1 MLGSVYYNADY
12 SRGRLRVLWFQ
23 VRQEQVTGGVLM
35 ALLGL
40 DMANVYQ
47 NLTNIVMTLTP
58 KRHQDIPAVLV
69 NAHYD
74 TAVGSPGESTSS
86 I

>member
-1 MLGSVYYNADY
+1 MLTIEEY
-12 SRGRLRVLWFQ
+12 RLLGFWLQ
-23 VRQEQVTGGVLM
+23 VRREQVSGGVLM

-47 NLTNIVMTLTP
+47 NLTNVVMTLTP
-58 KRHQDIPAVLV
+58 KGHQDTPAVLV

-74 TAVGSPGESTSS
+74 TAVGSPGNQLSA
-86 I
+86 